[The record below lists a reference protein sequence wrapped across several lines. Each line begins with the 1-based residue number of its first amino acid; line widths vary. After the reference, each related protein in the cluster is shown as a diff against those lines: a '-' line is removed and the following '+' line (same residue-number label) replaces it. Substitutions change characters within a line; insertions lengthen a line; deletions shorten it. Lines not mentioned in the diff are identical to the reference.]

1 MIFNSPLNFW
11 TSLRSQWKLISAV
24 DETVLPSPQFY
35 ISIPIFDNCDIA
47 AQNIGTA
54 MLPEI
59 APGAIVILK
68 RWNVE
73 SIVPGESYL
82 VVTEQF
88 KGIRAIRA
96 GSNPSEL
103 LLLPANTQQYD
114 PIVIGKSDIV
124 KLFIV
129 QGIIVKKNL

>member
-1 MIFNSPLNFW
+1 
-11 TSLRSQWKLISAV
+11 
-24 DETVLPSPQFY
+24 
-35 ISIPIFDNCDIA
+35 
-47 AQNIGTA
+47 

-88 KGIRAIRA
+88 KGIRTIRA

-103 LLLPANTQQYD
+103 LRLPANTQQYD

>member
-1 MIFNSPLNFW
+1 M
-11 TSLRSQWKLISAV
+11 
-24 DETVLPSPQFY
+24 PSPQFY

-88 KGIRAIRA
+88 KGIRTIRA